1 MSAPESQSIK
11 LSAAIICFNE
21 EDKIARCIESLK
33 KVADEIVVV
42 DSFSTDKTVEIIK
55 RLSQSLPIKLIQ
67 NAFEGH
73 IEQKNFAL
81 DQCSHDYV
89 LSLDADEALSPELEA
104 SILEVKNNFTANGY
118 RFHRLT
124 NYNGFWVRHCGWY
137 PDTKLR
143 LVKKS
148 AARWQGV
155 NPHDIL
161 ELKEGTSDFLKG
173 DLLHYSYDSISDH
186 VAQTNRFTTIS
197 AKASYKL
204 GKRSSLFKIV
214 TRPVL
219 KFLKDYFLKLGFL
232 DGRYGLIICTINGL
246 SAFLK
251 YSKIKE
257 LQDGRAID

>member
-1 MSAPESQSIK
+1 MESPHK

-33 KVADEIVVV
+33 RVADEIVVV
-42 DSFSTDKTVEIIK
+42 DSFSTDKTPEIVQDLARHINITF
-55 RLSQSLPIKLIQ
+55 LQ
-67 NAFEGH
+67 NPFEGH

-81 DQCSHDYV
+81 DQCSYDFV
-89 LSLDADEALSPELEA
+89 LSLDADEALSPELED
-104 SILEVKNNFTANGY
+104 SIIEAKKTFKSTGY
-118 RFHRLT
+118 RFNRLT

-143 LVKKS
+143 LIKKGE
-148 AARWQGV
+148 ARWEGV

-161 ELKEGTSDFLKG
+161 KLKSGQEEFLKG

-186 VAQTNRFTTIS
+186 VGQTNRFTTIS
-197 AKASYKL
+197 AKASFKL
-204 GKRSSLFKIV
+204 GVRSSLFKII
-214 TRPVL
+214 TRPPL
-219 KFLKDYFLKLGFL
+219 KFLKDYFLKGGIL
-232 DGRYGLIICTINGL
+232 DGRYGLVICTINAL

-257 LQDGRAID
+257 LQDGRSID